1 MCGTY
6 TRWPQVG
13 VLTSLVTTLTSTVEE
28 QLHRLQRLTQ
38 AALDDGLP
46 GAPQWINDA
55 SLDALDKI
63 RVLRAT
69 ARVNLSLVPVGE
81 DLRTHL
87 GANWVD
93 LHQEIYQLVMSSA
106 HWHDT

>member
-1 MCGTY
+1 MA
-6 TRWPQVG
+6 
-13 VLTSLVTTLTSTVEE
+13 SSIED
-28 QLHRLQRLTQ
+28 QLRLLQELAQ

-46 GAPQWINDA
+46 SAPQWINDA

-69 ARVNLSLVPVGE
+69 ARVNLALVPVGE
-81 DLRTHL
+81 DLREHL

-93 LHQEIYQLVMSSA
+93 LHGEIFRLVEASA
-106 HWHDT
+106 HWHDD

>member
-1 MCGTY
+1 M
-6 TRWPQVG
+6 PA
-13 VLTSLVTTLTSTVEE
+13 LASSIEE
-28 QLHRLQRLTQ
+28 HLQLLQELTQ

-69 ARVNLSLVPVGE
+69 ARVNLALVPVGE
-81 DLRTHL
+81 ELREHL

-93 LHQEIYQLVMSSA
+93 LHEEIYQLVKASA
-106 HWHDT
+106 HWHDG

>member
-1 MCGTY
+1 MPALASTIEEHL
-6 TRWPQVG
+6 QLLQE
-13 VLTSLVTTLTSTVEE
+13 LTK
-28 QLHRLQRLTQ
+28 

-69 ARVNLSLVPVGE
+69 ARVNLALVPVGE
-81 DLRTHL
+81 ELREHL

-93 LHQEIYQLVMSSA
+93 LHEEIYQLVKASA
-106 HWHDT
+106 HWHEG